1 MRYAPSMP
9 THRPS
14 RRMLLRNLG
23 LMAGVRLVRPVMTQA
38 LWPELAA
45 PPSRNIPAFSVGPF
59 QKIYDPSNGEKE
71 KWYINDHTFVRAV
84 DHHWH
89 LFGITHPEPAA
100 PQQEK
105 FFAHATASDL
115 AGPWAKREAVM
126 PANEQLGETV
136 VWAPYVLE
144 HDGLYWMYYCAGGKQ
159 HEQYHIHLATSSDLF
174 TWNRHPD
181 NPMVVDGYD
190 ARDPMVTRIADQWV
204 LYYTAT
210 SQPQGGYHTVKA
222 VTSRDLQHWSAK
234 QEVFAARQK
243 GTYGGPT
250 ESPFV
255 VSRRGKCCLFVCTNR
270 GYNETAVY
278 QSDNPFHWEQSNLI
292 GKFPAHAAEVVQT
305 IEGKWFV
312 SRAGWGQGGVYLAEL
327 IWES

>member
-1 MRYAPSMP
+1 MRYSHSMS
-9 THRPS
+9 TDQPS

-23 LMAGVRLVRPVMTQA
+23 LMTGVGLVRPVMTRA
-38 LWPELAA
+38 LWPELAT
-45 PPSRNIPAFSVGPF
+45 PPSRNKPAFSVGPF
-59 QKIYDPSNGEKE
+59 QKIYDPSTGEKE
-71 KWYINDHTFVRAV
+71 KWYINDHTFIRPV
-84 DHHWH
+84 DGQWH

-105 FFAHATASDL
+105 FFAHATAPDL
-115 AGPWAKREAVM
+115 AGPWAKREPVM

-174 TWNRHPD
+174 TWKRHPD

-190 ARDPMVTRIADQWV
+190 ARDPMVIRYANRWI

-210 SQPQGGYHTVKA
+210 SEPHGGNHVVKA
-222 VTSRDLQHWSAK
+222 ATSDDLTRWSGN
-234 QEVFAARQK
+234 QEVFVAHQK
-243 GTYGGPT
+243 GTYGGST

-255 VSRRGKCCLFVCTNR
+255 VSRNGTYYLFVCTNR

-278 QSDNPFHWEQSNLI
+278 QSDDPFHWEQSNRI
-292 GKFPAHAAEVVQT
+292 AKFPAHAAEVVQLSN
-305 IEGKWFV
+305 GQWFV

-327 IWES
+327 VWES